1 MATPQSLRDRADKVE
16 AAVAAKEEL
25 DSAVSAERAARKKFE
40 RTVREAIANG
50 IAVTDLC
57 LTLGIHRTVVYK
69 HGLHRPRADS

>member
-1 MATPQSLRDRADKVE
+1 MATPENLRDRADKLE

-25 DSAVSAERAARKKFE
+25 DEAVSAERAARKKFE
-40 RTVREAIANG
+40 GAVREAIADG

-69 HGLHRPRADS
+69 HGLHRPQAES